1 MGLIFKNISDAGFV
15 ELLQGEGALDAN
27 AARRA
32 LAACDATGT
41 TIERTILEFG
51 LVSEDVVFR
60 LLAQYLGLP
69 FFDISD
75 ADPKLLTSLGLPRE
89 FLERV
94 EAIPV
99 SENDAGLVVATAD
112 PRADD
117 TLQSIG
123 YHLKARVTP
132 AIAAPSTIKSLLG
145 TLSNENMQSEELVA
159 SSDVERLK
167 ALANEGPIIKLVNDL
182 VATAVATR
190 ASDIHIEAEET
201 GARVRL
207 RVDGTLQTERHLRED
222 LRNAVVS
229 RLKVMANLN
238 ISEKRRPQDGR
249 TEMSVRGRNV
259 DIRLST
265 LPTMYGESI
274 VLRLLDRS
282 HVQLDWNALGFRPEQ
297 AQEIVQLV
305 NEPNGIFLV
314 AGPTGSG
321 KTTTLYTA
329 LDAINQSDR
338 KIVTVED
345 PVEYTLAGINQ
356 VQVAPEIDMTFA
368 NALRAI
374 LRQDPNVVMVGE
386 VRDEETAEIAVRAAL
401 VGRLVLSTVHTNS
414 SVAAI
419 DRLRDLGLPSYLIAA
434 TLRGVL
440 SQRLVRTT
448 CSECRGT
455 GCEVCSQSG
464 FQGRSVISELLKVTP
479 TIAAAIS
486 DGRPA
491 PAIASCANTEGFQT
505 MSTDAKRGLSD
516 ARFAEP
522 EIRKAL
528 GLEWQS

>member
-1 MGLIFKNISDAGFV
+1 M
-15 ELLQGEGALDAN
+15 DAN

-32 LAACDATGT
+32 LAACDATDT

-51 LVSEDVVFR
+51 LVPEEVVFR

-75 ADPKLLTSLGLPRE
+75 TDPKLLSSVGLPRE

-94 EAIPV
+94 EAVPV
-99 SENDAGLVVATAD
+99 SEGDSGLVIATAD

-123 YHLKARVTP
+123 YHLKARVVP

-145 TLSNENMQSEELVA
+145 TLSHDNTQNEEYAA
-159 SSDVERLK
+159 SSDVERLE

-182 VATAVATR
+182 VASAVAAR
-190 ASDIHIEAEET
+190 ASDIHIEAEES

-207 RVDGTLQTERHLRED
+207 RIDGALNTERHLRED

-249 TEMSVRGRNV
+249 ADMSVRGRNV

-265 LPTMYGESI
+265 LPTMYGESV

-282 HVQLDWNALGFRPEQ
+282 QVQLDWHSLGFSPEQ
-297 AQEIVQLV
+297 ARDIVQLV

-329 LDAINQSDR
+329 IEAINLSDR

-345 PVEYTLAGINQ
+345 PVEYTLPGINQ

-368 NALRAI
+368 SALRAI

-386 VRDEETAEIAVRAAL
+386 IRDEETAEIAVRAAL

-440 SQRLVRTT
+440 SQRLVRQVCTD
-448 CSECRGT
+448 CNGA
-455 GCEVCSQSG
+455 GCETCDQSG
-464 FQGRSVISELLKVTP
+464 VYGRAVISELLQITP
-479 TIAAAIS
+479 SIGEAIS
-486 DGRPA
+486 CGHPA
-491 PAIASCANTEGFQT
+491 SKIADQATDEGFKD
-505 MSTDAKRGLSD
+505 MSDDARQGLSE
-516 ARFAEP
+516 ARFNEG

-528 GLEWQS
+528 GLEWSL